1 MRRAERAATSYARR
15 VVMKWRASQVTDLGD
30 GRVLRRG
37 GEPDREAAL
46 MALAREH
53 GFPVPMVHEAR
64 SDGLVLQR
72 INGPT
77 MSRAILQRPWT
88 AARHAATLAELHK
101 RLHIIPLDGASLVHL
116 DLHPENVLI
125 SPAGPV
131 VIDWTN
137 ARAGDSAHDVALT
150 WLILQTSGGLPGRAL
165 ASLFR
170 RYAGADVIG
179 RGLRAAAAFRLADL
193 NVTDAERR
201 RVNALLA

>member
-1 MRRAERAATSYARR
+1 MRRAEGAATSYARR
-15 VVMKWRASQVTDLGD
+15 VVMKGRASQLADLGD

-37 GEPDREAAL
+37 GRPDREAAL

-53 GFPVPMVHEAR
+53 GFPVPVVHEVR
-64 SDGLVLQR
+64 SDGLVLER

-77 MSRAILQRPWT
+77 MSRAILHRPWT
-88 AARHAATLAELHK
+88 AARHAASLAELHT
-101 RLHIIPLDGASLVHL
+101 RLHIIALDDASLVHL

-137 ARAGDSAHDVALT
+137 ARAGDPAHDVALT
-150 WLILQTSGGLPGRAL
+150 WLILQTSGGLPGRVL

-170 RYAGADVIG
+170 RHAGADLIG
-179 RGLRAAAAFRLADL
+179 RGLPAAAAFRLADP
-193 NVTDAERR
+193 NVTGAERR